1 MNHNNITSSNI
12 RQENELFNKSWIK
25 KNNLLFDEPIG
36 IDKFKNKSISK
47 IDSSPMCVVWL
58 KNIDRLLNLIPKYY
72 DLKNYHFIDI
82 GCGSGISTIYFKKN
96 YNFKTYS
103 GVDFEKKFIEYI
115 EINKKN
121 SSTDNIQ
128 FSIEDVTY
136 LKLQDKPYFLFL
148 FNPFGLKTIKFFIK
162 NNFQNLKKNSSIIGY
177 VNDLHINHFTDYD
190 VQIVRDDFYNI
201 SFIGF

>member
-1 MNHNNITSSNI
+1 MNHNNITNSNI
-12 RQENELFNKSWIK
+12 RQKNELFNKSWIK
-25 KNNLLFDEPIG
+25 KNNLLFDESIG

-47 IDSSPMCVVWL
+47 IDSNPMCVVWL
-58 KNIDRLLNLIPKYY
+58 KNIDRLLNLIPKSY

-82 GCGSGISTIYFKKN
+82 GCGSGISTIYFRKN
-96 YNFKTYS
+96 YDFKTYS
-103 GVDFEKKFIEYI
+103 GVDFEKKFIEYS

-148 FNPFGLKTIKFFIK
+148 FNPFGLKTIKFLIK
-162 NNFQNLKKNSSIIGY
+162 NNLQNLKKNSSIIGY